1 MTKEAI
7 RQMEQQPCLLE
18 VPTHENYLIL
28 KTKQEEQQI
37 KDDVVQH
44 IVNMLSTEFARE
56 FPKPKK

>member
-1 MTKEAI
+1 
-7 RQMEQQPCLLE
+7 MEQQPCLLE